1 MKSAIGIPALPLPA
15 FVLHPLT
22 ALFLGGVH
30 VYLAAG
36 HLSKL
41 IGGARDWTDIWK
53 GLGALA
59 GAYIFVALASR
70 GLAGRQ
76 APRSAD
82 ARLEAAIAPRVGA
95 TQSKAFHEKAGECQ
109 ACSFIFLAFSSF

>member
-1 MKSAIGIPALPLPA
+1 MKFPNGIPALPLPA

-41 IGGARDWTDIWK
+41 IGGSREWTDIWK
-53 GLGALA
+53 GFGALG
-59 GAYIFVALASR
+59 GAYIFAALASR
-70 GLAGRQ
+70 GLARRQ
-76 APRSAD
+76 APRSAGSTIGIGYS
-82 ARLEAAIAPRVGA
+82 A
-95 TQSKAFHEKAGECQ
+95 
-109 ACSFIFLAFSSF
+109 

>member
-1 MKSAIGIPALPLPA
+1 MKSAIRIPALPLPA

-22 ALFLGGVH
+22 ALFLGGIH

-41 IGGARDWTDIWK
+41 IAGARDWTDIWK
-53 GLGALA
+53 GFGALA

-70 GLAGRQ
+70 GLAGSQ
-76 APRSAD
+76 VLLRSA
-82 ARLEAAIAPRVGA
+82 RSTL
-95 TQSKAFHEKAGECQ
+95 
-109 ACSFIFLAFSSF
+109 